1 MKKIFFT
8 ILAFT
13 IFVNSYSQKFGESKI
28 VITLSDTSMI
38 YEKVK
43 FAFEKSDFT
52 IKDDNNKDT
61 LTTSPKSIFNP
72 FGYAFIKAII
82 TGNVVTLSGWYRQ
95 MPIGGN
101 YENKEDPKI
110 EDYKRIIYF
119 QNSSTWRVM
128 NKVAQELK
136 KEKINKEN
144 IQPNIS
150 KRSKEVRL
158 RELKD
163 LFEKELITKE
173 EYERAKQKILDEQ

>member
-1 MKKIFFT
+1 MK
-8 ILAFT
+8 LAFLA
-13 IFVNSYSQKFGESKI
+13 IFAFTFFSNSFSQKFGESKI

-52 IKDDNNKDT
+52 IKNDNNKDT
-61 LTTSPKSIFNP
+61 LTTKPKPIFNP
-72 FGYAFIKAII
+72 FGYAFLKAII
-82 TGNVVTLSGWYRQ
+82 TGNTVALSGWYKQ
-95 MPIGGN
+95 MPIGEN

-110 EDYKRIIYF
+110 KDYKRIIYF
-119 QNSSTWRVM
+119 QNSSTWRLM

-136 KEKINKEN
+136 KEEVNKKD
-144 IQPNIS
+144 IQPTIS

-173 EYERAKQKILDEQ
+173 EYERAKQKILDEN